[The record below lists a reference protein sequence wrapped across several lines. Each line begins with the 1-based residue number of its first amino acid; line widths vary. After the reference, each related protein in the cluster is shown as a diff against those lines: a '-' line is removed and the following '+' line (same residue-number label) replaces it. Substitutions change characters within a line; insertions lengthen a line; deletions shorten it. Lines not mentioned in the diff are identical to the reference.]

1 MTSNVNILMAD
12 SLTTLMIN
20 SFRYITN
27 HDRNKK
33 KTITVR
39 KEKIGRTHS
48 RMYTKN

>member
-27 HDRNKK
+27 HDRNNKK
-33 KTITVR
+33 KNNYSKKR
-39 KEKIGRTHS
+39 K
-48 RMYTKN
+48 NW